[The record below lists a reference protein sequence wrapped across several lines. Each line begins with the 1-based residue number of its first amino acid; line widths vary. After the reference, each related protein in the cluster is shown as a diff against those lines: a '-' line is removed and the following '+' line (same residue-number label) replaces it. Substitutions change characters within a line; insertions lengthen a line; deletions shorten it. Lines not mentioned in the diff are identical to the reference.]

1 LNIFL
6 KILYYKKKGEF
17 TVLKKIEYYINK
29 FRIPKT
35 ILTDNGGEFIN
46 KSFIKYFKG
55 KDIILIHGKPPH
67 YQTQRVVER

>member
-1 LNIFL
+1 MN
-6 KILYYKKKGEF
+6 KIKYFIDK
-17 TVLKKIEYYINK
+17 NS
-29 FRIPKT
+29 IPEK

-67 YQTQRVVER
+67 YQTQRAVER